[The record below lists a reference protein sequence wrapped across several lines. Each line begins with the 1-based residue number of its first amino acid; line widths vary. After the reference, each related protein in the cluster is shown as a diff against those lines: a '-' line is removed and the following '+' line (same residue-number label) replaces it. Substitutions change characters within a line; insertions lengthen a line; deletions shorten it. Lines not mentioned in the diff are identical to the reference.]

1 MSPKQDS
8 LRDFDRARRKAF
20 IQRILALVTRQS
32 LDLLSFEQVREQL
45 HLRDRRFQGLQEVPL
60 AQIVGSVGRY
70 QDFTRTFLPR
80 TDGLRE
86 RWAAVEDRVKEGG
99 LPPVELHKV
108 GDAFFVRDGNHRVSI
123 ARAQGASDI
132 EAFVWKYPSLVPLSP
147 ADDLDDLL
155 IKQGYVTFLEKTD
168 LNKLRPDQHI
178 ELTAPGRYR
187 DLLEHIAIHRYYLGQ
202 ELEREIAA
210 EEAVSSWY
218 DNVYQSIIRAIHKQ
232 GILQQFPGRTEADLY
247 IWISRWQYE
256 LSEQYGE
263 LISAEDAVDE
273 FAERGDYDF
282 TD

>member
-1 MSPKQDS
+1 
-8 LRDFDRARRKAF
+8 
-20 IQRILALVTRQS
+20 
-32 LDLLSFEQVREQL
+32 
-45 HLRDRRFQGLQEVPL
+45 
-60 AQIVGSVGRY
+60 
-70 QDFTRTFLPR
+70 
-80 TDGLRE
+80 
-86 RWAAVEDRVKEGG
+86 
-99 LPPVELHKV
+99 
-108 GDAFFVRDGNHRVSI
+108 FVRDGNHRVSI

-132 EAFVWKYPSLVPLSP
+132 EAFVWEYPSLVPLSP

-155 IKQGYVTFLEKTD
+155 IKQGYVTFLKKTG
-168 LNKLRPDQHI
+168 LNKLRPNQHI

-218 DNVYQSIIRAIHKQ
+218 DNVYQPIIHAIHKQ

-256 LSEQYGE
+256 LSERYGKP
-263 LISAEDAVDE
+263 ISAEDAVDE
-273 FAERGDYDF
+273 FAERGDDGF